1 MLLAVTLVLNGDIV
15 LTGSLADGIVNV
27 HPGRARYSVDRKDRV
42 AAQDSRRGGNRAFV
56 NLADHIGVHRH
67 GDTCDG
73 IDAHK
78 EQKARQDIDDN
89 ARKQHKGPLDKAL
102 AQIGVRALACK
113 EFGLAARQLP
123 YIALGS
129 RMLAIEPTA
138 VKGGIPRRVTRQGL
152 VLGGIVTGRWL
163 FPFFIPGSDG
173 APAQQQS
180 TGLEHIL
187 LGKLEL
193 DGKIGHRHPTVV
205 INGSEH
211 AIGTRDIGRIH
222 AADGGIATQQ
232 QRRHAKLSADATRR
246 VMDIKAARQAQKEL
260 SHADTAGTRRQKVAA
275 LVQKH
280 EDGKHQ
286 QAPKDR

>member
-1 MLLAVTLVLNGDIV
+1 MPLAVTLILDGDIV
-15 LTGSLADGIVNV
+15 LTGSLADGIVYV
-27 HPGRARYSVDRKDRV
+27 HPSRARYSVDRKDRV
-42 AAQDSRRGGNRAFV
+42 AALDSRRCGNRAFV
-56 NLADHIGVHRH
+56 NLADHIGIHRH
-67 GDTCDG
+67 RDTCDG

-89 ARKQHKGPLDKAL
+89 ARKQHKGTLDKAL
-102 AQIGVRALACK
+102 TQIGVRALACK
-113 EFGLAARQLP
+113 EFGLAARQFP

-129 RMLAIEPTA
+129 RVLTIEPTA
-138 VKGGIPRRVTRQGL
+138 VKGGITRRITRQGL
-152 VLGGIVTGRWL
+152 VLGGIVTGRRL

-180 TGLEHIL
+180 TGLEDIL
-187 LGKLEL
+187 LGQPEL
-193 DGKIGHRHPTVV
+193 DGKIGHRHPAVA
-205 INGSEH
+205 IDGSKH
-211 AIGTRDIGRIH
+211 AVGTRDVGRIH
-222 AADGGIATQQ
+222 ATNGRITTQQ
-232 QRRHAKLSADATRR
+232 QRRHAKLGADTTRR
-246 VMDIKAARQAQKEL
+246 VVDIKTTRQAQKEL